1 MSEWQS
7 ERRAHA
13 REGLVCPV
21 RVDSDVD
28 NGHTGGY
35 TLNISD
41 SGAMFTVPITFLSNM
56 PSNVKVSIAVPR
68 TTANTHM
75 LERVATEATIVRHE
89 PMVDEEHVGIAVR
102 FSTPLDLQLT
112 V

>member
-13 REGLVCPV
+13 REELVCPV
-21 RVDSDVD
+21 SVYSDAD
-28 NGHTGGY
+28 DGRTEGH

-41 SGAMFTVPITFLSNM
+41 SGAMFTAPITFLSHL
-56 PSNVKVSIAVPR
+56 PSTVKMSISVPR
-68 TTANTHM
+68 STANTHM
-75 LERVATEATIVRHE
+75 LEQVTTEATVVRQE
-89 PMVDEEHVGIAVR
+89 PMVDEEHAGIAVR
-102 FSTPLDLQLT
+102 FSAPLDLQLN